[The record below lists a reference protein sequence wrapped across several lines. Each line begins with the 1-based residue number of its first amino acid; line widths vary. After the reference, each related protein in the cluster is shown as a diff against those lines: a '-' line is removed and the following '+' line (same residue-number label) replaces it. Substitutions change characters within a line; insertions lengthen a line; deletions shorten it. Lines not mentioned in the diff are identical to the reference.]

1 MTPTNFEMVKEFHK
15 SFNLPVPDEITM
27 QDIDTISLRLKL
39 IYEELNEL
47 HNEFSP
53 KGNFYIKTVAKEI
66 ADLLYVTYG
75 FAATLGIPIDKVF
88 EEVHKSNMTK
98 LGDDGKPVYRDD
110 GKVLKS
116 KNYLPPNLNSVLG
129 LDK

>member
-1 MTPTNFEMVKEFHK
+1 MKTNFEMVKDFQNA
-15 SFNLPVPDEITM
+15 FNLPCPDELTM
-27 QDIDTISLRLKL
+27 PDGDVIRLRLSL
-39 IYEELNEL
+39 VSEEFLELTEEFNMNEG
-47 HNEFSP
+47 FDIT
-53 KGNFYIKTVAKEI
+53 KVAKEL

-116 KNYLPPNLNSVLG
+116 KNYRPANLDSVLG
-129 LDK
+129 FPK